1 MTELYYTYNNEAITS
16 CIFLSVLTE
25 VEKIDIARLC
35 LVLPF
40 LLDDRTV
47 SYLNKIDDNN
57 ITIQQMIKER
67 PRLFLSFYKRFVS
80 LTPVAINALMILNDG
95 GQVLIE
101 KESIML
107 SKVYQKMEEIDMGA
121 RFQKIKIVIPKL
133 MSILKSNKTA
143 QLYKILNIQL

>member
-16 CIFLSVLTE
+16 YIFLSVLTE